1 MSCRAAAPARPP
13 AHHARGLTLRT
24 GREAQVSLATVRA
37 GSFDRLRRRTP
48 RRWPNCW
55 PLRRVLAGALL
66 PAPHLQDSG
75 IGTAVL
81 RGLLDQC
88 DRDRTVVRRN
98 VLQGCPA
105 RRLYERHG
113 FSCETEDPVDVF
125 MLREPA

>member
-1 MSCRAAAPARPP
+1 
-13 AHHARGLTLRT
+13 
-24 GREAQVSLATVRA
+24 
-37 GSFDRLRRRTP
+37 
-48 RRWPNCW
+48 
-55 PLRRVLAGALL
+55 
-66 PAPHLQDSG
+66 
-75 IGTAVL
+75 VL

-125 MLREPA
+125 MLREPAFEFGQGRIRRGSSDVGVTGSPGRRRL